1 MKLVRILLFTIVYFY
16 LTTNSFGQYITVN
29 ESYTPTQLV
38 ENILINNPCASISNV
53 SMASLNQSGGD
64 SYGYFT
70 AATSS
75 FPFYDGVILSTGR
88 AISAIGPN
96 SSILSEGPTSW
107 QGDNDLQNALGVNN
121 SINATV
127 LEFDFMPISTILS
140 FDYIFSSEQYLSNPS
155 SNQCNF
161 TDGFVFLLKEANTT
175 NPYQNLAIIPGTT
188 IPVKVNTVRGQGTIC
203 PPANEQ
209 YFGGF
214 NGSNHPTN
222 FNGQTTIMKAVAN
235 VNPGTLYHIKLVVAD
250 QGNNLYDSAIFLK
263 GGSFNI
269 GVNLGDDKL
278 ISGSN
283 PLCAGETF
291 QLNATISGATSY
303 KWFKNG
309 TQLFDN
315 ITGLPITTPTYEVNS
330 AGTYKVEVIIN
341 SSCTATDEVV
351 IEYTPIPTLINT
363 TIIQCD
369 DNNDGISIFDLT
381 KTNQIITGGDSQ
393 LTIVNYYKS
402 LQDAK
407 DQLNEILNPIAFN
420 NTSTNTIYVRV
431 KNQYGCIAF
440 ATITL
445 QISNAVVNPITK
457 DFCDTLNEQ
466 DGISQL
472 IQSDFDTIT
481 TNITIGLPSSL
492 TVTYHLN
499 YNDAL
504 TQINPISVPFTNT
517 TALQQVIYAKLVN
530 GSDCYSIVPVTIK
543 INPFTSPL
551 FDEEKIGICSG
562 IPINLI
568 APSGYSGYSWNTN
581 LPQTTNQITVDKS
594 GTYIVVITNAQGCK
608 ASKTFNVTASEIATV
623 NSIVINDFNGDDNT
637 ILINY
642 SGIGDY
648 EFSIDGMHFQDSNYF
663 TNVPS
668 GEYEITIHDKKNCG
682 DNIKKVIVLAYPNF
696 FTPNGD
702 GFNDTW
708 KIENMQIYPNSKLE
722 IFDRY
727 GKLLKN
733 LSANDTGWNGK
744 INNQEL
750 RSDDYWFILTLTN
763 GKEIK
768 GHFSLKR

>member
-1 MKLVRILLFTIVYFY
+1 MKFYRIQFFVLLFFGFFTK
-16 LTTNSFGQYITVN
+16 SFSQYIQVDDT
-29 ESYTPTQLV
+29 YTAQQLV
-38 ENILINNPCASISNV
+38 QNVLVNSPCATVSNFSV
-53 SMASLNQSGGD
+53 SGDPFSPGEQSF
-64 SYGYFT
+64 GYFT
-70 AATSS
+70 AGTSS
-75 FPFYDGVILSTGR
+75 FPFSDGIVLSTSR
-88 AISAIGPN
+88 AKRTEGPN
-96 SSILSEGPTSW
+96 NNLIDEGLTSW
-107 QGDNDLQNALGVNN
+107 LGDNDLEQAIGISNTF
-121 SINATV
+121 NATV
-127 LEFDFMPISTILS
+127 LEFDFVPLTSTIS
-140 FDYIFSSEQYLSNPS
+140 FDYLFASEEYQGTAPCKYSDA
-155 SNQCNF
+155 F
-161 TDGFVFLLKEANTT
+161 AFLLREANTT
-175 NPYQNLAIIPGTT
+175 NPYQNLAIIPNTNL
-188 IPVKVNTVRGQGTIC
+188 PVLVTNVHPYIGGNNGCDAI
-203 PPANEQ
+203 NEA
-209 YFGGF
+209 YFDKY
-214 NGSNHPTN
+214 NSSNAPIN
-222 FNGQTTIMKAVAN
+222 LNGQTKVLTAFAN
-235 VNPGTLYHIKLVVAD
+235 VIPGTTYHIKLVIAD
-250 QGNNLYDSAIFLK
+250 HENIRYDSAIFLS
-263 GGSFNI
+263 GGSFKI
-269 GVNLGDDKL
+269 GANLGIDKL
-278 ISGSN
+278 IATNN
-283 PLCAGETF
+283 PLCTGETF
-291 QLNATISGATSY
+291 QLNATVTGATSY

-309 TQLFDN
+309 TQLLDT
-315 ITGLPITTPTYEVNS
+315 ITGLPITTPTYQVTS

-341 SSCTATDEVV
+341 TSCTATDDIV
-351 IEYTPIPTLINT
+351 IEYAPIPTVNNT
-363 TIIQCD
+363 SLIQCD
-369 DNNDGISIFDLT
+369 DNNDGTSIFDLT

-393 LTIVNYYKS
+393 LTIVNYYIN

-407 DQLNEILNPIAFN
+407 DQLNEISNPTAFS
-420 NTSTNTIYVRV
+420 NTTNTVYVRV
-431 KNQYGCIAF
+431 KNQYGCVAF

-445 QISNAVVNPITK
+445 QISSAVVNPITK

-472 IQSDFDTIT
+472 VQSDFDTIT
-481 TNITIGLPSSL
+481 TDITSSLPSGL

-504 TQINPISVPFTNT
+504 TQINPISIPFTNT
-517 TALQQVIYAKLVN
+517 TAIQQVIYAKLVN
-530 GSDCYSIVPVTIK
+530 GSDCYSIVPITIK

-551 FDEEKIGICSG
+551 FDEENIGICSG
-562 IPINLI
+562 TPRNLI
-568 APSGYSGYSWNTN
+568 APSGYSGYLWNTT
-581 LPQTTNQITVDKS
+581 LPQTTNQITVDKP

-608 ASKTFNVTASEIATV
+608 ASKTFYVTASEIATV
-623 NSIVINDFNGDDNT
+623 NSIAINDFNGDDNT

-668 GEYEITIHDKKNCG
+668 GEYEITIHDKKDCG
-682 DNIKKVIVLAYPNF
+682 DYITEVIVLAYPNF

-750 RSDDYWFILTLTN
+750 RADDYWFILTLTN